1 MIDQTDGRAYLSYV
15 LEKIESRLA
24 SIDESLVKG
33 QKEIEDMHDYYWE
46 NYTEMDEYGYEN
58 YDNQQ
63 ALLASDQC
71 Q

>member
-33 QKEIEDMHDYYWE
+33 QKEIEDMHD
-46 NYTEMDEYGYEN
+46 
-58 YDNQQ
+58 
-63 ALLASDQC
+63 LSLIHI
-71 Q
+71 